1 MASKGSVINQL
12 MDVHNRP
19 NPLEA
24 QTLEREAAAA
34 HEERERLGEK
44 DTQFLFP
51 CMISISF
58 FFYVYDL

>member
-1 MASKGSVINQL
+1 
-12 MDVHNRP
+12 MDVHNRSD
-19 NPLEA
+19 PLEA